1 MRKGFIVGRLFFRI
15 GPKYRRFGDVGI
27 DAVGQKQGNTPVR
40 GAEWA
45 SSEPQVVSIYKSDRL
60 DPAEEKR
67 GASG

>member
-40 GAEWA
+40 SCRMGVFGAA
-45 SSEPQVVSIYKSDRL
+45 GGQYLQIR
-60 DPAEEKR
+60 
-67 GASG
+67 